1 MLTRRM
7 LVIVAAMLLCSG
19 ATFAQS
25 NQLRQS
31 ASTLAS
37 EATAF
42 AEFAYTDYG
51 RSFRN
56 TGSVD
61 AVMAAHQFSGAAQ
74 LFNRMVNDRRR
85 NQELREAFQLLQN
98 SWRSANRTELRDRR
112 GNNIEGLMSR
122 IAREL
127 NTGDSGDNDPFPR
140 ARPDQD
146 GPGRGSGR
154 MTWRG
159 TVDDDV
165 RIRVRGGTAEVETI
179 GGTPYSDAVTNF
191 TNSLPPRRV
200 SVSVVKRRGRGE
212 VFIEQQPSRENDY
225 TAVVRIRDP
234 RGGAAEYE
242 FDLTWGQ

>member
-1 MLTRRM
+1 MVTRRM
-7 LVIVAAMLLCSG
+7 LVIVAALLMCSG

-31 ASTLAS
+31 ATQLAA
-37 EATAF
+37 EATSF
-42 AEFAYTDYG
+42 AEFAYSDYG
-51 RSFRN
+51 RSFRS
-56 TGSVD
+56 GGVE
-61 AVMAAHQFSGAAQ
+61 AVMAAHQFSSGAQ

-85 NQELREAFQLLQN
+85 NQDLREVFQLLQN
-98 SWRSANRTELRDRR
+98 SWRSTNRAELRDRR

-127 NTGDSGDNDPFPR
+127 NTGDSGDFDPLPR
-140 ARPDQD
+140 PWPDQ
-146 GPGRGSGR
+146 GGLGRSGR

-165 RIRVRGGTAEVETI
+165 RIKVRGGTADVETI
-179 GGTPYSDAVTNF
+179 GGTPYYDAVTNF
-191 TNSLPPRRV
+191 SNSLPSRRT

-212 VFIEQQPSRENDY
+212 IFVEQQPSRENDF
-225 TAVVRIRDP
+225 TAVVRIRDS

>member
-1 MLTRRM
+1 MITRRM
-7 LVIVAAMLLCSG
+7 LAIVAVLLLGSG

-31 ASTLAS
+31 ATQLAA
-37 EATAF
+37 EATSF

-51 RSFRN
+51 RTFRN

-61 AVMAAHQFSGAAQ
+61 AVMAAHQFSAAAQ
-74 LFNRMVNDRRR
+74 LFNRLVNDRRR
-85 NQELREAFQLLQN
+85 NQDLREAFQLLQN

-112 GNNIEGLMSR
+112 GNNIEGLLSR
-122 IAREL
+122 ISREIS
-127 NTGDSGDNDPFPR
+127 TGDSGDNDPFPR
-140 ARPDQD
+140 PRPDD
-146 GPGRGSGR
+146 GRGSGR

-165 RIRVRGGTAEVETI
+165 RIKVRGGTAEVETI
-179 GGTPYSDAVTNF
+179 GGSPYYDAVTNF

-212 VFIEQQPSRENDY
+212 VVVEQQPSRENDY
-225 TAVVRIRDP
+225 TAIIRVRDS
-234 RGGAAEYE
+234 RGGASEYE
-242 FDLTWGQ
+242 FDLNW

>member
-1 MLTRRM
+1 MITRRM
-7 LVIVAAMLLCSG
+7 LAIVAVLLLGSG

-31 ASTLAS
+31 AMQLAA
-37 EATAF
+37 EATSF

-51 RSFRN
+51 RTLRN
-56 TGSVD
+56 TGSID
-61 AVMAAHQFSGAAQ
+61 AVMAAHQFSAAAQ
-74 LFNRMVNDRRR
+74 LFNRLVNDRRR
-85 NQELREAFQLLQN
+85 NQDLREAFQLLQN

-127 NTGDSGDNDPFPR
+127 TTGDSGDPFPR
-140 ARPDQD
+140 PRPDD

-165 RIRVRGGTAEVETI
+165 RIKVRGGTAEVETI
-179 GGTPYSDAVTNF
+179 GGTPYYDAVTNF

-212 VFIEQQPSRENDY
+212 VFVEQQPSRENDY
-225 TAVVRIRDP
+225 TAVIRVRDS
-234 RGGAAEYE
+234 RGGASDYE

>member
-1 MLTRRM
+1 MITRRM
-7 LVIVAAMLLCSG
+7 LAIAAVLLLGS
-19 ATFAQS
+19 ATSFAQS

-31 ASTLAS
+31 ATQLAA
-37 EATAF
+37 EATSF

-51 RSFRN
+51 RTFRN

-61 AVMAAHQFSGAAQ
+61 AVMAAHQFSAAAQ
-74 LFNRMVNDRRR
+74 LFNRLVNDRRR
-85 NQELREAFQLLQN
+85 NQDLREAFQLLQN

-112 GNNIEGLMSR
+112 GNNIEGLVSR

-140 ARPDQD
+140 PRPDD

-165 RIRVRGGTAEVETI
+165 RIRVRGGTSEVETI
-179 GGTPYSDAVTNF
+179 GGTPYYDAVTNF

-212 VFIEQQPSRENDY
+212 VVVEQQPSRENDY
-225 TAVVRIRDP
+225 TAIIRVRDS
-234 RGGAAEYE
+234 RGGASEYE
-242 FDLTWGQ
+242 FDLSWGQ

>member
-1 MLTRRM
+1 MITRRM
-7 LVIVAAMLLCSG
+7 LVIVAALLCS
-19 ATFAQS
+19 ATTFAQS

-31 ASTLAS
+31 ATQLAA
-37 EATAF
+37 EATSF
-42 AEFAYTDYG
+42 AEFAYNDSG

-61 AVMAAHQFSGAAQ
+61 AVMSAHQFSAAAQ
-74 LFNRMVNDRRR
+74 LFNRMINDRRR
-85 NQELREAFQLLQN
+85 NQDLNEAFQFLQN
-98 SWRSANRTELRDRR
+98 SWRAANRTELQGRR

-127 NTGDSGDNDPFPR
+127 NTGIPIDNNPFPR
-140 ARPDQD
+140 PFPDQG

-179 GGTPYSDAVTNF
+179 GGSPYHDAVTDF
-191 TNSLPPRRV
+191 SASMPPRRV
-200 SVSVVKRRGRGE
+200 NVSVVKRRGRGE
-212 VFIEQQPSRENDY
+212 VFVEQQPSRENDY

-234 RGGAAEYE
+234 RGGASEYE
-242 FDLTWGQ
+242 FELSWGQ

>member
-1 MLTRRM
+1 MITRRM
-7 LVIVAAMLLCSG
+7 LVIAAVLMCG
-19 ATFAQS
+19 TTAFAQS
-25 NQLRQS
+25 NQLRQA
-31 ASTLAS
+31 ASQLAA
-37 EATAF
+37 EATSF
-42 AEFAYTDYG
+42 AEFSYNDYG

-61 AVMAAHQFSGAAQ
+61 AVMAAHQFSAAAQ

-98 SWRSANRTELRDRR
+98 SWRSANRTELQSRR
-112 GNNIEGLMSR
+112 GTNVEGLMSR

-127 NTGDSGDNDPFPR
+127 NAGDVGDSPFPR
-140 ARPDQD
+140 PDQG

-159 TVDDDV
+159 TIDDDV

-179 GGTPYSDAVTNF
+179 GGTPYYDAVTNF
-191 TNSLPPRRV
+191 TNSLPPRRM

-212 VFIEQQPSRENDY
+212 VVIEQQPSRENDY

>member
-7 LVIVAAMLLCSG
+7 LVIVAMLLCSTT
-19 ATFAQS
+19 AFAQS
-25 NQLRQS
+25 NQLRQA
-31 ASTLAS
+31 ASQLAA
-37 EATAF
+37 EATSF
-42 AEFAYTDYG
+42 AEFSYNDYG

-61 AVMAAHQFSGAAQ
+61 AVMAAHQFSAAAQ

-98 SWRSANRTELRDRR
+98 SWRSANRAELQGTR

-122 IAREL
+122 IAREF
-127 NTGDSGDNDPFPR
+127 NAGDSGNDQFPR
-140 ARPDQD
+140 PWPDQ
-146 GPGRGSGR
+146 GGSSRGGR

-159 TVDDDV
+159 TIDDDV

-179 GGTPYSDAVTNF
+179 GGTPYYDAVSNF

-200 SVSVVKRRGRGE
+200 SVNVVKRRGRGE